1 MALTGGATVPGVP
14 PAEALLPLAMPAAV
28 PPPAQHLD
36 ARRTL
41 QLQLLTRRND
51 PAPAQTWAEDVARV
65 LASPFDAEFA
75 KRLKGVLRVLLKYP
89 ARRTAGTGKLAG
101 HARNLRHG
109 PASNQPSGPGA

>member
-1 MALTGGATVPGVP
+1 MSKQGCCCLLPEARQVTGFTTWRMSSVCDELAAIAVETGVSRTP
-14 PAEALLPLAMPAAV
+14 VREALLRLEMAAGV
-28 PPPAQHLD
+28 PTPAQHLD

-75 KRLKGVLRVLLKYP
+75 KRLKGVLRVLLK
-89 ARRTAGTGKLAG
+89 
-101 HARNLRHG
+101 
-109 PASNQPSGPGA
+109 

>member
-1 MALTGGATVPGVP
+1 MAKSVGSNPRALWAMALTGGATVPGVP
-14 PAEALLPLAMPAAV
+14 PAEALLRLEMAAGV
-28 PPPAQHLD
+28 PTPAQHLD

-75 KRLKGVLRVLLKYP
+75 KRLKGVLRVLLK
-89 ARRTAGTGKLAG
+89 
-101 HARNLRHG
+101 
-109 PASNQPSGPGA
+109 